1 LITPGIWYSDESLQ
15 TILITGGSQGLGRGL
30 AKLCAQKGANV
41 IIVARNVDKLK
52 AALEY
57 ISVSHTESK

>member
-1 LITPGIWYSDESLQ
+1 M
-15 TILITGGSQGLGRGL
+15 GRGL

-57 ISVSHTESK
+57 VSVRTRALPPRPN